1 MDVQHSLKRPSRRR
15 AQLLLVFCLCVASWL
30 PAIPAGAYARLL
42 TQELLYQAAGAVEV
56 ELVWGINGW
65 QRVSEADRPAGTVV
79 KDAVMHTPMT
89 IVGDGFVAKVHI
101 PAGADFDYG
110 FLVTKLRGGG
120 SVGIWD
126 GDYRQR
132 VIRDDRLDVRSK
144 LSLTRPDPVKSTAHA
159 PHVTQVI
166 RYEIPWAAEV
176 VFVWGVEGW
185 QPLPEKAR
193 PPGTIIKNDIMHTPM
208 VKSDHAFTATIQAPV
223 GATIHHGF
231 LVTKARNGA
240 TVNAWEPAP
249 PFRLASGM
257 EAVEIQASLTLDGQ
271 KSRNGLDNTVYILIG
286 ALIALNAF
294 CVAVWK
300 RRGTLD
306 SARSVR
312 FAVVGLTLQGLLL
325 RLVAAHDAHGL
336 LLSPGQLFGDEPG
349 YDYLA
354 VRLLE
359 GHFFDWPARTPV
371 YPLFL
376 AACYLLFGHSFGA
389 VLYVQA
395 AVAAAVIPLTFLL
408 ARRFT
413 RPGWALLAA
422 GLVAV
427 HPALI
432 GHVTRLYTE
441 ALYTPLQLLAVLG
454 LLKALDTP
462 TVTRFATGGML
473 LAVTTLCRPTIALF
487 PLIVPF
493 LLPRGLSRLRRA
505 ALWVCYTGAMIIVI
519 APWSYHNYRT
529 YHMFL
534 PLSVTSGVVLWH
546 GSPEH
551 YHLTMEDQRHAL
563 QIWDGVLNP
572 RGNGGHDPMSIDG
585 DRYFLH
591 RAIASIRQEPGVY
604 LWYALQKALFFW
616 IGHPAIDWPGYSI
629 FGFDAMRPYFSAPHI
644 MGVFVVR
651 LLPFLALISL
661 VVLRDRLKDLIPLL
675 ALCGY
680 FMVIQGL
687 TQAEVR
693 YSEPLFPILA
703 TMIVL
708 AACRVWEMCRE
719 HFQHVTM
726 TAEQS
731 A

>member
-1 MDVQHSLKRPSRRR
+1 
-15 AQLLLVFCLCVASWL
+15 VASWVPAL
-30 PAIPAGAYARLL
+30 PASASARLL
-42 TQELLYQAAGAVEV
+42 TQELLYQAAGAAEV

-65 QRVSEADRPAGTVV
+65 QRVPEADRPAGTVV
-79 KDAVMHTPMT
+79 KDAVMHTPMAF
-89 IVGDGFVAKVHI
+89 VGDRFVAKVHI
-101 PAGADFDYG
+101 PAGADLDFG
-110 FLVTKLRGGG
+110 FLVTKLRSGG
-120 SVGIWD
+120 SVGMWD
-126 GDYRQR
+126 GDYRQKGM
-132 VIRDDRLDVRSK
+132 RDHWLDVRSK
-144 LSLTRPDPVKSTAHA
+144 LSLTKSDPITSPA
-159 PHVTQVI
+159 PAPQVTQAI

-176 VFVWGVEGW
+176 VLVWGIEGW
-185 QPLPEKAR
+185 QPVPEHMR
-193 PPGTIIKNDIMHTPM
+193 PPGTVIKNDVMHTPM
-208 VKSDHAFTATIQAPV
+208 AKSDRVFAAAIQAPI
-223 GATIHHGF
+223 GSTIHYGF

-240 TVNAWEPAP
+240 TVNAWEASK
-249 PFRLASGM
+249 PFRIADTT
-257 EAVEIQASLTLDGQ
+257 EAVEITSSVTLEGQ
-271 KSRNGLDNTVYILIG
+271 KSRNGLENTVYILIV
-286 ALIALNAF
+286 AFIAVNAF
-294 CVAVWK
+294 FLAVWK
-300 RRGTLD
+300 RRGTLA

-325 RLVAAHDAHGL
+325 RLVAAHDAHAL
-336 LLSPGQLFGDEPG
+336 LVSPGQLFGDEPG

-354 VRLLE
+354 VRLLD

-376 AACYLLFGHSFGA
+376 TACYWMFGHSFGA
-389 VLYVQA
+389 VLYAQA
-395 AVAAAVIPLTFLL
+395 AVGASVIPLTFLL

-441 ALYTPLQLLAVLG
+441 ALYTPFQLLAVLSF
-454 LLKALDTP
+454 LRALDTP
-462 TVTRFATGGML
+462 TVARFATGGML

-493 LLPRGLSRLRRA
+493 LLPRGLSLLRRA
-505 ALWVCYTGAMIIVI
+505 SLWVCYTGAMIIVI

-604 LWYALQKALFFW
+604 LWYALQKSLFFW

-644 MGVFVVR
+644 IGVFVVR

-675 ALCGY
+675 ALCAY

-703 TMIVL
+703 TMITM
-708 AACRVWEMCRE
+708 AACRVWAMCRE
-719 HFQHVTM
+719 HFQHVAM
-726 TAEQS
+726 AAEQS